1 VDGSP
6 IRISTTVPLLR
17 GFLAPTLAMDV
28 THLIRAYSH
37 NGNGL
42 LWEEFIRFSQFHSVV
57 CLTFWR

>member
-17 GFLAPTLAMDV
+17 DLLAPTLAMDV
-28 THLIRAYSH
+28 TRLTRAQAH

-42 LWEEFIRFSQFHSVV
+42 LWEEFIRFSQFHSVD